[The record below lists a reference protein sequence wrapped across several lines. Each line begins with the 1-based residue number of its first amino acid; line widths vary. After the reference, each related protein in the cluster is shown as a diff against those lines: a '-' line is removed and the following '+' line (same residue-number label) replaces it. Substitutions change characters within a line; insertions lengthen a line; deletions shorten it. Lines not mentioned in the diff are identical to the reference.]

1 MLSERK
7 KKILQAIVEEYVET
21 AEPVSSGSLL
31 KKNDL
36 NISSATIRNEMAE
49 LEQAGLLD
57 KPHTS
62 AGRVPSPQGYRF
74 YVDQLLKED
83 KISLEEIEYIRSK
96 LESRAVELEE
106 VTKIV
111 TNTLA
116 EVTHYTSLAIGPD
129 NAQQII
135 SEIKFVLLGSR
146 ILMAIILTENGLIK
160 ETMIKFEEDIT
171 ESQVESINLIFNA
184 KLKGM
189 PLSEITKPMEE
200 YIISEMK
207 NEINVIKSIIEQINK
222 AIIECQNIY
231 LKGAKNILDMP
242 EFNEVGK
249 AKSFL
254 DIVDKKEFLKNLEQ
268 EESVKD
274 INVYIGNENGNE
286 KLKDYSIV
294 TFKHVVNGKN
304 LGTIGIIGPT
314 RMDYSKVISIMKY
327 INKELNNNNK
337 ED

>member
-207 NEINVIKSIIEQINK
+207 SEINVIKSIIEQINK

-242 EFNEVGK
+242 EFNEVDK

>member
-207 NEINVIKSIIEQINK
+207 SEINVIKSIIEQINK

-242 EFNEVGK
+242 EYNEVDK